1 MAITP
6 PTIISTT
13 PTRKIF
19 INAYSGGIQTVQFFI
34 QNTSQQAIKFRLST
48 NSSILTFEPNIGTIP
63 GRSETKIEITANSY
77 FSNRPSEFFT
87 IQWINASNNNQNNFF
102 NCSGYRGNKNIEVIF
117 NMENRIVVNGPFD
130 RQQTINT
137 RVCITLLNSKIIL
150 LQFRFSTLCHLMR
163 L

>member
-19 INAYSGGIQTVQFFI
+19 INAYSGVSRQL
-34 QNTSQQAIKFRLST
+34 NSDCLH
-48 NSSILTFEPNIGTIP
+48 SSILTFEPNIGTIP

-137 RVCITLLNSKIIL
+137 RHNK
-150 LQFRFSTLCHLMR
+150 
-163 L
+163 